1 MKTWLYILA
10 PALLALAVGYGAGRH
25 AATTAA
31 SATTAPEKTAD
42 ATATAPNAAGAGQGF
57 NPDFVKTVLPQSRS
71 VPDTI
76 AVTGKLALDRQRVHI
91 AAARVAGR
99 LGRVF
104 VFEGESVKA
113 GQPLAEVYSPDFIS
127 AENEY
132 LLARHFRDTLAQGGS
147 GSTDAALRDDAAETF
162 RAATNRLKV
171 LGAAD
176 ADIASLDRSGQA
188 EQYLL
193 VRAPIGGVVIQRNVD
208 AGGYLNIGDS
218 LMTVADTSTL
228 WLYFNSYDSDY
239 AALRLGQP
247 LDFQSSSLPGRSFS
261 GRVSFI
267 APTIDPATHTLP
279 VRCDIPNPDMLLR
292 PEMFVSGKLGTG
304 ERAAL
309 VVPRSAVIRVRDQD
323 YVFVQ
328 QNGKQYRRLPVQGH
342 ALDDAEYAV
351 VAGLDA
357 ATPVVSEGAVLLNQV
372 SGS

>member
-1 MKTWLYILA
+1 MKTWLYILV
-10 PALLALAVGYGAGRH
+10 PALLALAVGYGAGQH
-25 AATTAA
+25 AATAPANST
-31 SATTAPEKTAD
+31 SATEKAAN
-42 ATATAPNAAGAGQGF
+42 ATATTPAAAKPAQAF
-57 NPDFVKTVLPQSRS
+57 NPDFVKTILPQSRT

-147 GSTDAALRDDAAETF
+147 DASLRDDAAETF

-176 ADIASLDRSGQA
+176 ADIANLDRSGQA
-188 EQYLL
+188 GQYLL

-239 AALRLGQP
+239 AALKLGQP

-279 VRCDIPNPDMLLR
+279 VRCDIPNPDRLLR

-328 QNGKQYRRLPVQGH
+328 QGGRQYRRLPVQGH
-342 ALDDAEYAV
+342 ALDDTDYAV